1 MRAVPQ
7 FGRSLVAHLDA
18 PGGRLDTYT
27 EVRFLDADEK
37 TAIPDGA
44 IVVERGKTRW
54 VCLVEVKTGGA
65 ALRPDQVEKYL
76 DLARVNG
83 FDAVLTISN
92 QITASPTESPITVDA
107 RKTKKVELR
116 HISWW
121 QIMTEARVQ
130 HEHRGVSDTD
140 QAWI

>member
-1 MRAVPQ
+1 MPTTGIGGQDEQEQRATSSLLAVMRAVPQ
-7 FGRSLVAHLDA
+7 FGRSLVSHLDA
-18 PGGRLDTYT
+18 PGGKLDTYT

-65 ALRPDQVEKYL
+65 ALRQEQVEKYL

-83 FDAVLTISN
+83 FDA
-92 QITASPTESPITVDA
+92 
-107 RKTKKVELR
+107 
-116 HISWW
+116 
-121 QIMTEARVQ
+121 
-130 HEHRGVSDTD
+130 
-140 QAWI
+140 